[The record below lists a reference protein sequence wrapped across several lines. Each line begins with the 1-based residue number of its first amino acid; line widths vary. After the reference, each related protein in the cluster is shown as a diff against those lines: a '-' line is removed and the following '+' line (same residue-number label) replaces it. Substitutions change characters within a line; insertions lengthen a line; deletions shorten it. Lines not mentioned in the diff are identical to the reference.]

1 MSTIKFSGAEK
12 KDISD
17 KIQTYFRDQ
26 MDQDISSF
34 EAEFLLNFFTKEIG
48 RYYYNRGLLD
58 AQTTIQSRLDDID
71 ALYVIE
77 KPQKTTK

>member
-1 MSTIKFSGAEK
+1 MPNIKFTGAEK

-17 KIQTYFRDQ
+17 KIQTYFQDQ

-77 KPQKTTK
+77 KPQKITK